1 MPPTRSAWA
10 EFAGYQWEELGFE
23 RGGREVLCRKWY
35 KSLYQF
41 QHATSR
47 RHHFSNKYSPILWPM
62 YPAKLTL
69 LSNSCASATSIK
81 PNPRMTITFS
91 VRPFH
96 QAKSHINR
104 TLGRFRPALS
114 IDACVAPQYPP
125 TIGKVVLGGTARTE
139 NGIGAL
145 TFVPLWYRR
154 TRLGPIRL
162 NSHRI
167 TEISGR
173 R

>member
-96 QAKSHINR
+96 QAKSRIG
-104 TLGRFRPALS
+104 LFGRFRPALS

-139 NGIGAL
+139 KTVL
-145 TFVPLWYRR
+145 EHLPLFHYG
-154 TRLGPIRL
+154 TVEPD
-162 NSHRI
+162 
-167 TEISGR
+167 
-173 R
+173 